1 MPDGVPEQ
9 VLDDPLDLR
18 RIDFGRR
25 RFCFDLDQAI
35 VHLAARAHRG
45 DDLLNELADVCH
57 RERRPRDAVPEPVD
71 VEQVGEQAVEPA
83 RLGAQV
89 AVDPG
94 AHVGR
99 QGRTPLLE
107 REREADD
114 RRERCPQLVRDGRE
128 DRVAQLI
135 DSVLLGHV
143 LARAE
148 HAGRLAAVVEDDV
161 AATVQPAEAAVG
173 EGGAVVEVEGA
184 TLRQR
189 VRDGRADPLA
199 IVGVHPAE
207 DRVVRQLHRPGLEAV
222 EAIELVRPMNPVGG
236 DAPLPAAEMRDL
248 LCLGEARP
256 RADKPPLSRLPLGQH
271 GAQDQ
276 RLIATPASRPSRIW
290 TISVVL
296 ASSIGIVPAIPP
308 ATASAATTKLPTT
321 APSWR
326 KREGRPDEEREEHVR
341 IAPGAADRDGR
352 GGGDEERQEH
362 AGLQPPAATPE
373 LVEARRRQHEEERR
387 HEEDSHRVAGPPEQP
402 LRGVVVPRDV
412 AGEPQRRDAVRRG
425 DRRAQDCREDDE
437 REHVP
442 DAPERGPEADA
453 LQQCTGDDR
462 LERVADA
469 DRSCLEQRRAARR
482 VRDHGAERD
491 GGPGDRGRRGRA
503 PRAQSRRAPT
513 RA

>member
-99 QGRTPLLE
+99 QGRTWLLE

-114 RRERCPQLVRDGRE
+114 RRERRPQLVRDGRE

-148 HAGRLAAVVEDDV
+148 HAGRLAVIEDDV

-184 TLRQR
+184 AARQR

-222 EAIELVRPMNPVGG
+222 EAMKLVRPMDAVGG
-236 DAPLPAAEMRDL
+236 DAPPAAEMRDL
-248 LCLGEARP
+248 LCLGEAV
-256 RADKPPLSRLPLGQH
+256 RAR
-271 GAQDQ
+271 
-276 RLIATPASRPSRIW
+276 ASRPSADCR
-290 TISVVL
+290 SV
-296 ASSIGIVPAIPP
+296 S
-308 ATASAATTKLPTT
+308 T
-321 APSWR
+321 AP
-326 KREGRPDEEREEHVR
+326 R
-341 IAPGAADRDGR
+341 IR
-352 GGGDEERQEH
+352 G
-362 AGLQPPAATPE
+362 
-373 LVEARRRQHEEERR
+373 
-387 HEEDSHRVAGPPEQP
+387 
-402 LRGVVVPRDV
+402 
-412 AGEPQRRDAVRRG
+412 
-425 DRRAQDCREDDE
+425 
-437 REHVP
+437 
-442 DAPERGPEADA
+442 
-453 LQQCTGDDR
+453 
-462 LERVADA
+462 
-469 DRSCLEQRRAARR
+469 
-482 VRDHGAERD
+482 
-491 GGPGDRGRRGRA
+491 
-503 PRAQSRRAPT
+503 
-513 RA
+513 